1 MKLKVPGAAR
11 QFHRFESAERELCQ
25 TRRRQILAPVLEPEK
40 QRKIEKPK
48 KKKKEI
54 ESKERKKKDRMRLL
68 LGKRGCC

>member
-48 KKKKEI
+48 KKKGNRI
-54 ESKERKKKDRMRLL
+54 EREEE
-68 LGKRGCC
+68 KR

>member
-48 KKKKEI
+48 KKKEI

>member
-40 QRKIEKPK
+40 QRKIEKPPQK
-48 KKKKEI
+48 KGNRI
-54 ESKERKKKDRMRLL
+54 EREEE
-68 LGKRGCC
+68 KR

>member
-48 KKKKEI
+48 KKKKGNRI
-54 ESKERKKKDRMRLL
+54 EREEE
-68 LGKRGCC
+68 KR